1 MNYVDLMEEFK
12 RRGIELDDATKSLY
26 VSYMEKREG
35 EIADD
40 ELDSVSG
47 GGCRTDVGG
56 DKKIVVSCGCHCFTG
71 QYELN
76 FDPALFKDVDIGRIG
91 AAPVPLPNM
100 SYVPL
105 HTKDNK
111 ELRMLWSTIC
121 GWGDCGSCS
130 RLSFKGGLG
139 YCSVS

>member
-1 MNYVDLMEEFK
+1 MTEKELRALLEE
-12 RRGIELDDATKSLY
+12 RGIELDGKSLALY
-26 VSYMEKREG
+26 SKYLDKKDG
-35 EIADD
+35 EISDD
-40 ELDSVSG
+40 ELSSVSG

-56 DKKIVVSCGCHCFTG
+56 DRKVVVSCGCHCFNG

-91 AAPVPLPNM
+91 TVPVPLPNM
-100 SYVPL
+100 TYHPL
-105 HTKDNK
+105 YTKDNK

-121 GWGDCGSCS
+121 GYGDCGSCS